1 MRPYILSALLILSL
15 FSCDT
20 QQDRKAIKTDY
31 LSNWFVE
38 NEDNLYK
45 EFIEKV
51 QTTSLCKTCD
61 TTWGEMAYQNLDSAT
76 LMGRFSIE
84 AKRYCDSIDVTYFYN
99 KSRTPKARI
108 LLSLNYN
115 KNYTEALDTVLNS
128 VAPKHFMVDKY
139 EQPDMTADVFGLENG
154 DVIVKELR
162 FELVPHGNLQDLI
175 VFIHG
180 NLKSKTIAN
189 DEKDYLLHQLFGEE
203 LLLKKINNVDF
214 KFTDTLNSNSL
225 TLNEARIKLK

>member
-1 MRPYILSALLILSL
+1 M
-15 FSCDT
+15 
-20 QQDRKAIKTDY
+20 
-31 LSNWFVE
+31 
-38 NEDNLYK
+38 
-45 EFIEKV
+45 EKI

-76 LMGRFSIE
+76 FMGRFSIE

-115 KNYTEALDTVLNS
+115 KNHTEALDTVLNS
-128 VAPKHFMVDKY
+128 VAPKHFVVDKY
-139 EQPDMTADVFGLENG
+139 EQPNRTADIFGLENG

-162 FELVPHGNLQDLI
+162 IELMPHGNLQDLI

-180 NLKSKTIAN
+180 KPKSKTIAN

-214 KFTDTLNSNSL
+214 KFTDTLNSNLL